1 MIRFISEMGNK
12 YDGLFALQFRETNN
26 EDEADVIFYAD
37 QLGMG
42 IGVITFLSNTPPF
55 EVVDC
60 EVGIANIYVRSLVIL
75 HELYHTLG
83 THKTMKE
90 ASFWE

>member
-1 MIRFISEMGNK
+1 
-12 YDGLFALQFRETNN
+12 
-26 EDEADVIFYAD
+26 
-37 QLGMG
+37 MG
-42 IGVITFLSNTPPF
+42 IGGITFLSNTPPF